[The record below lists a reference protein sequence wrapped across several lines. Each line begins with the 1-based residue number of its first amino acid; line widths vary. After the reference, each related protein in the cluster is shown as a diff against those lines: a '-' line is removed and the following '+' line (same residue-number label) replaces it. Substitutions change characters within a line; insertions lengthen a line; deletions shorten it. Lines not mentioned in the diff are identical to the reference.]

1 MPSHAMAAAS
11 LPDELDVLV
20 VGAGPAGA
28 AVAAQLAGHCRVALV
43 GRAVQA
49 GPAGRAGPVG
59 RAIGETLPAAARVI
73 LSDLGVWDAF
83 TAQGHRPAWSRR
95 SLWGGPEVIFQDALF
110 DPHGAGW
117 HLDRARFDA
126 MLLEAARSR
135 GVPCLVP
142 ATLRSLQRQP
152 PGAPMRWRCLI
163 DRAQGDPAHGPV
175 ELSCRIVVD
184 ATGRAARVARQAG
197 AQVHRD
203 GRLVCFHAWVEPPS
217 HEHAGTTMI
226 ESDAQGWWYS
236 ADLPDGSCVIAWQT
250 DIDLPEAR
258 RLRSTAHLLNMADHT
273 ALVSAR
279 SRGSRVLE
287 PLRVAA
293 AHEQWLDAASGQDWL
308 AVGDAGLSFDP
319 LASQGLL
326 NSLVTGS
333 EAAKAVRRSLVGD
346 ADALPSWSAWIGTI
360 RAAYR
365 THHQHYYA
373 LEQRWANETFWARRQ
388 QVPEAGTGADVI
400 AAPASPSAR
409 SHSSAGTRPA

>member
-1 MPSHAMAAAS
+1 MPSYAMAAAP

-28 AVAAQLAGHCRVALV
+28 AVAAQLAGHCRVALI

-49 GPAGRAGPVG
+49 G

-73 LSDLGVWDAF
+73 LSDLGVGDAF
-83 TAQGHRPAWSRR
+83 AAQGHRPAWSRR
-95 SLWGGPEVIFQDALF
+95 SLWGSSEVIFQDALF
-110 DPHGAGW
+110 DPQGAGW

-163 DRAQGDPAHGPV
+163 DRAQGDPAHGPL

-197 AQVHRD
+197 AQVRRD

-217 HEHAGTTMI
+217 HGHAGTTMI
-226 ESDAQGWWYS
+226 ESDAEGWWYS

-258 RLRSTAHLLNMADHT
+258 RLRSTADLLEMAQHT
-273 ALVSAR
+273 ALVGAR

-293 AHEQWLDAASGQDWL
+293 AHEQWLDAASGPDWL

-333 EAAKAVRRSLVGD
+333 EAATAVRRSLAGD
-346 ADALPSWSAWIGTI
+346 ADALPPWNAWIGTI

-365 THHQHYYA
+365 THHRHYYA

-388 QVPEAGTGADVI
+388 RTPEAGADVI
-400 AAPASPSAR
+400 AAPALPSAR

>member
-1 MPSHAMAAAS
+1 MPSYAMAAAP

-28 AVAAQLAGHCRVALV
+28 AVAAQLAGHCRVALI

-49 GPAGRAGPVG
+49 G

-83 TAQGHRPAWSRR
+83 AAQGHRPAWSRR
-95 SLWGGPEVIFQDALF
+95 SLWGSSEVIFQDALF
-110 DPHGAGW
+110 DPQGAGW

-163 DRAQGDPAHGPV
+163 DRAQGDPAHGPL

-197 AQVHRD
+197 AQVRRD

-217 HEHAGTTMI
+217 HGHAGTTMI
-226 ESDAQGWWYS
+226 ESDAEGWWYS

-258 RLRSTAHLLNMADHT
+258 RLRSTADLLEMAQHT
-273 ALVSAR
+273 ALVGAR

-293 AHEQWLDAASGQDWL
+293 AHEQWLDAASGPDWL

-333 EAAKAVRRSLVGD
+333 EAATAVRRSLAGD
-346 ADALPSWSAWIGTI
+346 ADALPPWNAWIGTI

-365 THHQHYYA
+365 THHRHYYA

-388 QVPEAGTGADVI
+388 RTPEAGAGAGADVI
-400 AAPASPSAR
+400 AAPALPSAR

>member
-1 MPSHAMAAAS
+1 MPSHAMAAAP

-28 AVAAQLAGHCRVALV
+28 AVAVQLVVHCRVALV

-49 GPAGRAGPVG
+49 G

-73 LSDLGVWDAF
+73 LSDLGVWDALA
-83 TAQGHRPAWSRR
+83 AQGHRPAWSRR
-95 SLWGGPEVIFQDALF
+95 SLWGSSEVIFQDALF

-117 HLDRARFDA
+117 HLDRKRFDA

-163 DRAQGDPAHGPV
+163 DRAQGDPAHGPL

-197 AQVHRD
+197 AQGHRG

-226 ESDAQGWWYS
+226 ESDAEGWWYS

-258 RLRSTAHLLNMADHT
+258 RLRSTADLLEMAHHT
-273 ALVSAR
+273 ALVGAR

-293 AHEQWLDAASGQDWL
+293 AHEQWLDAASGPDWL

-333 EAAKAVRRSLVGD
+333 EAAKAVRRSLAGD
-346 ADALPSWSAWIGTI
+346 ADALPAWDVWIRSI

-365 THHQHYYA
+365 SHHQHYYA
-373 LEQRWANETFWARRQ
+373 LEPRWANETFWARRQ
-388 QVPEAGTGADVI
+388 RAPEAGTGADVI

>member
-1 MPSHAMAAAS
+1 MPSPAMAAAP

-20 VGAGPAGA
+20 GGAGPAGA

-49 GPAGRAGPVG
+49 G

-83 TAQGHRPAWSRR
+83 AAQGHRPAWSRR
-95 SLWGGPEVIFQDALF
+95 SLWGSSEVIFQDALF

-117 HLDRARFDA
+117 HLDRKRFDA
-126 MLLEAARSR
+126 MLLEAAGSR

-142 ATLRSLQRQP
+142 ATLRSMQRQP

-163 DRAQGDPAHGPV
+163 DRAQGDTAHGPL

-197 AQVHRD
+197 AQVHCG

-226 ESDAQGWWYS
+226 ESDAEGWWYS

-258 RLRSTAHLLNMADHT
+258 RLRSTADLLEMAHHT
-273 ALVSAR
+273 ALVGAR

-293 AHEQWLDAASGQDWL
+293 AHEQWLDAASGPDWL

-333 EAAKAVRRSLVGD
+333 EAALAVRRSLAGDVG
-346 ADALPSWSAWIGTI
+346 ALPAWDAWIRSI

-365 THHQHYYA
+365 SHHQHYYA
-373 LEQRWANETFWARRQ
+373 LEPRWANETFWARRQ
-388 QVPEAGTGADVI
+388 RAPEAGIGADVT

>member
-1 MPSHAMAAAS
+1 M
-11 LPDELDVLV
+11 
-20 VGAGPAGA
+20 
-28 AVAAQLAGHCRVALV
+28 
-43 GRAVQA
+43 
-49 GPAGRAGPVG
+49 
-59 RAIGETLPAAARVI
+59 I

-83 TAQGHRPAWSRR
+83 AAQGHRPAWSRR
-95 SLWGGPEVIFQDALF
+95 SLWGSSEVIFQDALF

-117 HLDRARFDA
+117 HLDRKRFDA

-163 DRAQGDPAHGPV
+163 DRAQGDPAHGPL

-197 AQVHRD
+197 AEVRRD

-226 ESDAQGWWYS
+226 ESDAEGWWYS

-258 RLRSTAHLLNMADHT
+258 RLRSTADLLDMADRT
-273 ALVSAR
+273 ALVGAR
-279 SRGSRVLE
+279 SVGSQVLE

-293 AHEQWLDAASGQDWL
+293 AHEQWLDAASGPDWL
-308 AVGDAGLSFDP
+308 AVGDACLSFDP

-333 EAAKAVRRSLVGD
+333 EAALAVRRSLAGD
-346 ADALPSWSAWIGTI
+346 AGALPAWDVWIRSI

-365 THHQHYYA
+365 SHHQHYYA
-373 LEQRWANETFWARRQ
+373 LEPRWANETFWARRQ
-388 QVPEAGTGADVI
+388 RAPEAGAGADVI

-409 SHSSAGTRPA
+409 SHSSVGTRPA

>member
-1 MPSHAMAAAS
+1 MPSHAMGAAP

-28 AVAAQLAGHCRVALV
+28 AVAAQLAGHCRVALI

-49 GPAGRAGPVG
+49 GPV
-59 RAIGETLPAAARVI
+59 IGETLPAAARVI

-95 SLWGGPEVIFQDALF
+95 SLWGGPELIFQDALF

-117 HLDRARFDA
+117 HLDRKRFDA

-152 PGAPMRWRCLI
+152 PGAPMCWRCLI
-163 DRAQGDPAHGPV
+163 DRAQGDAARGPL

-226 ESDAQGWWYS
+226 ESDAEGWWYS

-258 RLRSTAHLLNMADHT
+258 RLRSTAHLLDLADHT

-293 AHEQWLDAASGQDWL
+293 AHEQWLDAASGPDWL

-326 NSLVTGS
+326 NSLVTGG
-333 EAAKAVRRSLVGD
+333 EAAKAVRRSLAGD
-346 ADALPSWSAWIGTI
+346 ADALPSWNAWIGTI

-373 LEQRWANETFWARRQ
+373 LEQRWAAEPFWTRRQ
-388 QVPEAGTGADVI
+388 QMPAGHDLALLGPGAGAGVI

-409 SHSSAGTRPA
+409 SRSSAGTRPA

>member
-1 MPSHAMAAAS
+1 M
-11 LPDELDVLV
+11 
-20 VGAGPAGA
+20 
-28 AVAAQLAGHCRVALV
+28 
-43 GRAVQA
+43 
-49 GPAGRAGPVG
+49 
-59 RAIGETLPAAARVI
+59 I

-83 TAQGHRPAWSRR
+83 AAQGHRPAWSRR
-95 SLWGGPEVIFQDALF
+95 SLWGSSEVIFQDALF

-117 HLDRARFDA
+117 HLDRKRFDA
-126 MLLEAARSR
+126 MLLEAAGSR

-163 DRAQGDPAHGPV
+163 DRAQGDTAHGPL

-197 AQVHRD
+197 AQVHRG

-226 ESDAQGWWYS
+226 ESDAEGWWYS

-258 RLRSTAHLLNMADHT
+258 RLRSTADLLEMAHHT
-273 ALVSAR
+273 ALVGAR
-279 SRGSRVLE
+279 SRGSRLLE

-293 AHEQWLDAASGQDWL
+293 AHEQWLDAASGPDWL

-333 EAAKAVRRSLVGD
+333 EAATAVRRSLAGD

-388 QVPEAGTGADVI
+388 RVPEAGAGADVI

>member
-1 MPSHAMAAAS
+1 MPSYAMAAAP

-49 GPAGRAGPVG
+49 G

-83 TAQGHRPAWSRR
+83 AAQGHRPAWSRL
-95 SLWGGPEVIFQDALF
+95 SLWGCSEVIFQDALF

-117 HLDRARFDA
+117 HLDRKRFDA

-163 DRAQGDPAHGPV
+163 DRAQGDPAHGPL

-197 AQVHRD
+197 AQVHRG

-226 ESDAQGWWYS
+226 ESDAEGWWYS

-258 RLRSTAHLLNMADHT
+258 RLRSTADLLEMAHHT

-279 SRGSRVLE
+279 SRGSRLLE

-293 AHEQWLDAASGQDWL
+293 AHEQWLDAASGPDWL

-333 EAAKAVRRSLVGD
+333 EAAQAVRRSLAGD
-346 ADALPSWSAWIGTI
+346 ADALQSWSSWIGTI

-373 LEQRWANETFWARRQ
+373 LEQRWAAEPFWARRQ
-388 QVPEAGTGADVI
+388 RAPEAGTGADVI

>member
-1 MPSHAMAAAS
+1 MPSYAMATAP

-28 AVAAQLAGHCRVALV
+28 AVAGQLAGHCRVALI

-49 GPAGRAGPVG
+49 G

-95 SLWGGPEVIFQDALF
+95 SLWGSSEVIFQDALF
-110 DPHGAGW
+110 DPQGAGW

-163 DRAQGDPAHGPV
+163 DRAQGDPAHGPL

-197 AQVHRD
+197 AQVRRD

-217 HEHAGTTMI
+217 HGHAGTTMI
-226 ESDAQGWWYS
+226 ESDAEGWWYS

-258 RLRSTAHLLNMADHT
+258 RLRSTADLLEMAQHT
-273 ALVSAR
+273 ALVGAR

-293 AHEQWLDAASGQDWL
+293 AHEQWLDAASGPDWL

-333 EAAKAVRRSLVGD
+333 EAATAVRRSLAGD
-346 ADALPSWSAWIGTI
+346 ADALPSWNAWIGTI

-365 THHQHYYA
+365 THHRHYYA

-388 QVPEAGTGADVI
+388 RTPEAGADVI
-400 AAPASPSAR
+400 AAPALPSAR

>member
-1 MPSHAMAAAS
+1 MATAP

-49 GPAGRAGPVG
+49 G
-59 RAIGETLPAAARVI
+59 RAIGEALPAAARVI

-83 TAQGHRPAWSRR
+83 AAQDHRPAWSRR
-95 SLWGGPEVIFQDALF
+95 SLWGSSEVIFQDALF

-117 HLDRARFDA
+117 HLDRKRFDA

-163 DRAQGDPAHGPV
+163 DRAQGDPAHGLL

-197 AQVHRD
+197 AEVRRD

-226 ESDAQGWWYS
+226 ESDAEGWWYS

-258 RLRSTAHLLNMADHT
+258 RLRSTADLLDMADRT
-273 ALVSAR
+273 ALVGAR
-279 SRGSRVLE
+279 SVGCQVLE

-293 AHEQWLDAASGQDWL
+293 AHEQWLDAASGADWL
-308 AVGDAGLSFDP
+308 AVGDACLSFDP

-333 EAAKAVRRSLVGD
+333 EAALAVRRSLAGD
-346 ADALPSWSAWIGTI
+346 AGALPAWDAWIRPI

-365 THHQHYYA
+365 SHHEHYYA
-373 LEQRWANETFWARRQ
+373 LEPRWANETFWARRQ
-388 QVPEAGTGADVI
+388 RAPEAGTGAGVI
-400 AAPASPSAR
+400 AAPASPSER
-409 SHSSAGTRPA
+409 WHSSAGTRPA

>member
-1 MPSHAMAAAS
+1 MSAHAMATAP

-49 GPAGRAGPVG
+49 G
-59 RAIGETLPAAARVI
+59 RAIGEALPAAARVI

-83 TAQGHRPAWSRR
+83 AAQDHRPAWSRR
-95 SLWGGPEVIFQDALF
+95 SLWGSSEVIFQDALF

-117 HLDRARFDA
+117 HLDRKRFDA

-163 DRAQGDPAHGPV
+163 DRAQGDPAHGLL

-197 AQVHRD
+197 AEVRRD

-226 ESDAQGWWYS
+226 ESDAEGWWYS

-258 RLRSTAHLLNMADHT
+258 RLRSTADLLDMADRT
-273 ALVSAR
+273 ALVGAR
-279 SRGSRVLE
+279 SVGCQVLE

-293 AHEQWLDAASGQDWL
+293 AHEQWLDAASGADWL
-308 AVGDAGLSFDP
+308 AVGDACLSFDP

-333 EAAKAVRRSLVGD
+333 EAALAVRRSLAGD
-346 ADALPSWSAWIGTI
+346 AGALPAWDAWIRPI

-365 THHQHYYA
+365 SHHEHYYA
-373 LEQRWANETFWARRQ
+373 LEPRWANETFWARRQ
-388 QVPEAGTGADVI
+388 RAPEAGNGAGVI
-400 AAPASPSAR
+400 AAPASPSER
-409 SHSSAGTRPA
+409 WHSSAGTRPA

>member
-1 MPSHAMAAAS
+1 MSAHAMATAP

-49 GPAGRAGPVG
+49 G
-59 RAIGETLPAAARVI
+59 RAIGEALPAAARVI

-83 TAQGHRPAWSRR
+83 AAQDHRPAWSRR
-95 SLWGGPEVIFQDALF
+95 SLWGSSEVIFQDALF

-117 HLDRARFDA
+117 HLDRKRFDA

-163 DRAQGDPAHGPV
+163 DRAQGDPAHGPL

-197 AQVHRD
+197 AEVRRD

-226 ESDAQGWWYS
+226 ESDAEGWWYS

-258 RLRSTAHLLNMADHT
+258 RLRSTADLLDMADRT
-273 ALVSAR
+273 ALVGAR
-279 SRGSRVLE
+279 SVGSQVLE

-293 AHEQWLDAASGQDWL
+293 AHEQWLDAASGPDWL
-308 AVGDAGLSFDP
+308 AVGDACLSFDP

-333 EAAKAVRRSLVGD
+333 EAALAVRRSLAGD
-346 ADALPSWSAWIGTI
+346 AGALPAWDAWIRSI

-365 THHQHYYA
+365 SHHEHYYA
-373 LEQRWANETFWARRQ
+373 LEPRWANETFWARRQ
-388 QVPEAGTGADVI
+388 RAPEAGTGAGVI
-400 AAPASPSAR
+400 AAPASPSER
-409 SHSSAGTRPA
+409 WHSSAGTRPA

>member
-1 MPSHAMAAAS
+1 MPSYAMAAAP

-28 AVAAQLAGHCRVALV
+28 AVAAQLAGHCRVALI

-49 GPAGRAGPVG
+49 G

-73 LSDLGVWDAF
+73 LSDLGVGDAF
-83 TAQGHRPAWSRR
+83 AAQGHRPAWSRR
-95 SLWGGPEVIFQDALF
+95 SLWGSSEVIFQDALF
-110 DPHGAGW
+110 DPQGAGW

-163 DRAQGDPAHGPV
+163 DRAQGDPAHGPL

-197 AQVHRD
+197 AQVRRD

-217 HEHAGTTMI
+217 HGHAGTTMI
-226 ESDAQGWWYS
+226 ESDAEGWWYS

-258 RLRSTAHLLNMADHT
+258 RLRSTADLLEMAQHT
-273 ALVSAR
+273 ALVGAR

-293 AHEQWLDAASGQDWL
+293 AHEQWLDAASGPDWL

-333 EAAKAVRRSLVGD
+333 EAATAVRRSLAGD
-346 ADALPSWSAWIGTI
+346 ADALPSWNAWIGTI

-365 THHQHYYA
+365 THHRHYYA

-388 QVPEAGTGADVI
+388 RTPEAGADVI
-400 AAPASPSAR
+400 AAPALPSAR

>member
-1 MPSHAMAAAS
+1 MPSHAMAAAP

-49 GPAGRAGPVG
+49 G

-83 TAQGHRPAWSRR
+83 AAQGHRPAWSRR
-95 SLWGGPEVIFQDALF
+95 SLWGSSEVIFQDALF
-110 DPHGAGW
+110 DPHGAVW
-117 HLDRARFDA
+117 HLDRKRFDA

-163 DRAQGDPAHGPV
+163 DRAQGDPAHGPL

-184 ATGRAARVARQAG
+184 ATGRAARVARQVG
-197 AQVHRD
+197 AQVHR
-203 GRLVCFHAWVEPPS
+203 GGHLVCFHAWVEPPS

-226 ESDAQGWWYS
+226 ESDAEGWWYS

-258 RLRSTAHLLNMADHT
+258 RLRSTADLLEMAHHT
-273 ALVSAR
+273 ALVGAR

-293 AHEQWLDAASGQDWL
+293 AHEQWLDAASGPDWL

-333 EAAKAVRRSLVGD
+333 EAAKAVRRSLAGD
-346 ADALPSWSAWIGTI
+346 ADALPS
-360 RAAYR
+360 
-365 THHQHYYA
+365 
-373 LEQRWANETFWARRQ
+373 RR
-388 QVPEAGTGADVI
+388 
-400 AAPASPSAR
+400 R
-409 SHSSAGTRPA
+409 HTR

>member
-1 MPSHAMAAAS
+1 MATAP

-49 GPAGRAGPVG
+49 G
-59 RAIGETLPAAARVI
+59 RAIGEALPAAARVI

-83 TAQGHRPAWSRR
+83 AAQDHRPAWSRR
-95 SLWGGPEVIFQDALF
+95 SLWGSSEVIFQDALF

-117 HLDRARFDA
+117 HLDRKRFDA

-163 DRAQGDPAHGPV
+163 DRAQGDPAHGPL

-197 AQVHRD
+197 AEVRRD

-226 ESDAQGWWYS
+226 ESDAEGWWYS

-258 RLRSTAHLLNMADHT
+258 RLRSTADLLDMADRT
-273 ALVSAR
+273 ALVGAR
-279 SRGSRVLE
+279 SVGSQVLE

-293 AHEQWLDAASGQDWL
+293 AHEQWLDAASGPDWL
-308 AVGDAGLSFDP
+308 AVGDACLSFDP

-333 EAAKAVRRSLVGD
+333 EAALAVRRSLAGD
-346 ADALPSWSAWIGTI
+346 AGALPAWDAWIRSI

-365 THHQHYYA
+365 SHHEHYYA
-373 LEQRWANETFWARRQ
+373 LEPRWANETFWARRQ
-388 QVPEAGTGADVI
+388 RAPEAGTGAGVI
-400 AAPASPSAR
+400 AAPASPSER
-409 SHSSAGTRPA
+409 WHSSAGTRPA

>member
-1 MPSHAMAAAS
+1 MSSHAMAAAP

-28 AVAAQLAGHCRVALV
+28 AVAAQLAGHCRVALI

-49 GPAGRAGPVG
+49 G

-83 TAQGHRPAWSRR
+83 AAQGHRPAWSRR
-95 SLWGGPEVIFQDALF
+95 SLWGSSEVIFQDALF

-142 ATLRSLQRQP
+142 ATLRSMQRQP

-163 DRAQGDPAHGPV
+163 DRAQGDTAHGPL

-197 AQVHRD
+197 AQVHRG

-226 ESDAQGWWYS
+226 ESDAEGWWYS

-258 RLRSTAHLLNMADHT
+258 RLLSTADLLEMAHHT
-273 ALVSAR
+273 ALVGAR

-293 AHEQWLDAASGQDWL
+293 AHEQWLDAASGPDWL

-333 EAAKAVRRSLVGD
+333 EAALAVRRSLAGD
-346 ADALPSWSAWIGTI
+346 ADALPSWNAWIGTI

-373 LEQRWANETFWARRQ
+373 LEQRWAAEPFWTRRQ
-388 QVPEAGTGADVI
+388 QAPEAGIGADVT
-400 AAPASPSAR
+400 AAPTSPSAR

>member
-1 MPSHAMAAAS
+1 MPSHAMAAAP

-20 VGAGPAGA
+20 VGAGPGGA
-28 AVAAQLAGHCRVALV
+28 AVAAQLAGHCRVALI

-49 GPAGRAGPVG
+49 G

-117 HLDRARFDA
+117 HLDRKRFDA

-163 DRAQGDPAHGPV
+163 DRAQGDPAHGPL

-226 ESDAQGWWYS
+226 ESDAEGWWYS

-258 RLRSTAHLLNMADHT
+258 RLRSTADLLEMAHHT
-273 ALVSAR
+273 ALVGAR
-279 SRGSRVLE
+279 SRGSRLLE

-293 AHEQWLDAASGQDWL
+293 AHEQWLDAASGPDWL

-333 EAAKAVRRSLVGD
+333 EAATAVRRSLAGD

-373 LEQRWANETFWARRQ
+373 LEPRWANETFWARRQ
-388 QVPEAGTGADVI
+388 RAPEAGTGADVI

>member
-1 MPSHAMAAAS
+1 MPSHAMAAAP

-28 AVAAQLAGHCRVALV
+28 AVAAQLARHCRVALV

-49 GPAGRAGPVG
+49 G

-83 TAQGHRPAWSRR
+83 AAQGHRPAWSRR
-95 SLWGGPEVIFQDALF
+95 SLWGSSEVIFQDALF

-117 HLDRARFDA
+117 HLDRKRFDA

-142 ATLRSLQRQP
+142 ATLRSLQREP

-163 DRAQGDPAHGPV
+163 DRAQGDPAHGPL

-197 AQVHRD
+197 AQVHRG

-226 ESDAQGWWYS
+226 ESDAEGWWYS

-258 RLRSTAHLLNMADHT
+258 RLRSTADLLEMAHHT
-273 ALVSAR
+273 ALVGAR
-279 SRGSRVLE
+279 SRGSRLLE

-293 AHEQWLDAASGQDWL
+293 ANEQWLDAASGPDWL

-333 EAAKAVRRSLVGD
+333 EAAQAVRRSLAGD
-346 ADALPSWSAWIGTI
+346 ADALPSWNAWIGTI

-373 LEQRWANETFWARRQ
+373 LEQRWAAEPFWTRRQ
-388 QVPEAGTGADVI
+388 RAPEAGTGADVI
-400 AAPASPSAR
+400 AVPASPSAR

>member
-1 MPSHAMAAAS
+1 MATAP

-49 GPAGRAGPVG
+49 G

-83 TAQGHRPAWSRR
+83 AAQDHRPAWSRR
-95 SLWGGPEVIFQDALF
+95 SLWGSSEVIFQDALF

-117 HLDRARFDA
+117 HLDRKRFDA

-163 DRAQGDPAHGPV
+163 DRAQGDPAHGPL

-197 AQVHRD
+197 AEVRRD

-226 ESDAQGWWYS
+226 ESDAEGWWYS

-258 RLRSTAHLLNMADHT
+258 RLRSTADLLDMADRT
-273 ALVSAR
+273 ALVGAR
-279 SRGSRVLE
+279 SVGSQVLE

-293 AHEQWLDAASGQDWL
+293 AHEQWLDAASGPDWL
-308 AVGDAGLSFDP
+308 AVGDACLSFDP

-333 EAAKAVRRSLVGD
+333 EAALAVRRSLAGD
-346 ADALPSWSAWIGTI
+346 AGALPAWDAWIRSI

-365 THHQHYYA
+365 SHHEHYYA
-373 LEQRWANETFWARRQ
+373 LEPRWANETFWARRQ
-388 QVPEAGTGADVI
+388 RAPEAGNGAGVI
-400 AAPASPSAR
+400 AAPASPSER
-409 SHSSAGTRPA
+409 WHSSAGTRPA